1 MAYYYPY
8 DQNPEE
14 QDELPLSVPPV
25 VLQYN
30 WAPLYEASNSHSY
43 PTPLPNFDPHRIF
56 FPFSPTVQPWAVPID
71 PVPVAES
78 AHEYANM
85 GMSQPEASQHP
96 PVR

>member
-14 QDELPLSVPPV
+14 QDELLLGVPPER
-25 VLQYN
+25 LQYN
-30 WAPLYEASNSHSY
+30 WAPLYEALNSHSY
-43 PTPLPNFDPHRIF
+43 LPLLPNFDPHRIL

-71 PVPVAES
+71 PVLVAES
-78 AHEYANM
+78 AHEYANV
-85 GMSQPEASQHP
+85 GMSQPEASPHP